1 MKQTKFVRI
10 LKIWIFQR
18 NYRHVNI
25 LTYIYVISF
34 HELVGVA
41 SRLIITALGKYFENI
56 KQTARLYC
64 DSWPLRSCCWRKSG
78 KELHTGINTKHWAP
92 NISWDFWLI
101 WYSGRTPTC
110 LLMAW
115 RGVLRVTVT
124 NLGVDTPDRPD
135 FVASVRRRVPERVHA
150 PSSSHLTPCLL
161 ILSKHLNTSQDFRMI
176 PILGW
181 CTTLILGDDSENS
194 AVCFPNSW

>member
-1 MKQTKFVRI
+1 MEIDRLKETKCASVCLSTSVCLCLPLFVSVCLR
-10 LKIWIFQR
+10 LPTSVSVR
-18 NYRHVNI
+18 LCLSLSVTVYLC
-25 LTYIYVISF
+25 LTMYVSVC
-34 HELVGVA
+34 LC
-41 SRLIITALGKYFENI
+41 L
-56 KQTARLYC
+56 
-64 DSWPLRSCCWRKSG
+64 PLSDYVC
-78 KELHTGINTKHWAP
+78 L
-92 NISWDFWLI
+92 
-101 WYSGRTPTC
+101 C

-115 RGVLRVTVT
+115 RGMLRVTVT